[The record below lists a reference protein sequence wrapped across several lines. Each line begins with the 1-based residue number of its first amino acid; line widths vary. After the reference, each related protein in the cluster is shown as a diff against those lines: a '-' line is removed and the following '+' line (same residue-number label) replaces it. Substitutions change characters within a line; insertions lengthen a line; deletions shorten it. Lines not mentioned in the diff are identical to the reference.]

1 MKAIVTGCAGFIG
14 SHLAE
19 ELLKRN
25 YQVIGIDC
33 FTDYYSRQ
41 IKEHNLQ
48 SLMKHRN
55 FVFIAKNLLELDVKG
70 ILTGVDV
77 IFHQAAQAGVRTS
90 WGSQFQI
97 YVNNNILATQCLLE
111 ALIDTKIPI
120 IYASSSSVYGETKI
134 LPMREDH
141 PTHPIS
147 PYGVSKLAAEHLCY
161 LYWKN
166 YDVRTISLR
175 YFTVY
180 GPRQRPD
187 MAFHRFIK
195 AMLKNEEITIYGT
208 GQQTRDFTFIDDA
221 VAANLRALESEKWG
235 KVYNI
240 GGGSRVTL
248 SEVVKLLEQLMGK
261 TARVKYSEAQ
271 HGDVT
276 HTYADTT
283 LARVELG
290 FTPKAN
296 LAQGLQAEIEWVKNL
311 IFELPLVGT

>member
-19 ELLKRN
+19 ELLKRG

-48 SLMKHRN
+48 SLMTHKN
-55 FVFIAKNLLELDVKG
+55 FMFIAKNLLELDVQS

-77 IFHQAAQAGVRTS
+77 VFHQAAQAGVRSS
-90 WGSQFQI
+90 WGSHFQI

-111 ALIDTKIPI
+111 ALVDTRIPL

-134 LPMREDH
+134 LPMREEH

-166 YDVRTISLR
+166 YGVCTISLR

-195 AMLKNEEITIYGT
+195 AMLKNEELVIYGN
-208 GQQTRDFTFIDDA
+208 GQQTRDFTFVADA
-221 VAANLRALESEKWG
+221 VAANLQALESENWG

-240 GGGSRVTL
+240 GGGTRITL
-248 SEVVKLLEQLMGK
+248 SEVIKLLEQLMGK
-261 TARVKYSEAQ
+261 TAKVKYTEAQ
-271 HGDVT
+271 HGDVS

-283 LARVELG
+283 LARTELG
-290 FTPKAN
+290 FSPKAK
-296 LAQGLQAEIEWVKNL
+296 LTDGLQAEIEWVKNVV
-311 IFELPLVGT
+311 FSLPLGGT

>member
-19 ELLKRN
+19 ELLKRG

-33 FTDYYSRQ
+33 FTDYYPRQ

-48 SLMKHRN
+48 SLMTHKN
-55 FVFIAKNLLELDVKG
+55 FVFIAKNLLELDVQS

-77 IFHQAAQAGVRTS
+77 VFHQAAQAGVRSS

-111 ALIDTKIPI
+111 ALIDTRIPL

-166 YDVRTISLR
+166 YGVRTISLR

-195 AMLKNEEITIYGT
+195 AMLKNEELVIYGD
-208 GQQTRDFTFIDDA
+208 GQQTRDFTFVADA
-221 VAANLRALESEKWG
+221 VAANLQALESEKWG

-240 GGGSRVTL
+240 GGGSRITL
-248 SEVVKLLEQLMGK
+248 SEVIKLLEQLLGK
-261 TARVKYSEAQ
+261 TAKVKYAEAQ
-271 HGDVT
+271 HGDVS

-283 LARVELG
+283 LARTELG
-290 FTPKAN
+290 FAPKAK
-296 LAQGLQAEIEWVKNL
+296 LTEGLQAEIEWVKNVV
-311 IFELPLVGT
+311 FSLPLVGA

>member
-19 ELLKRN
+19 ELLKRG

-48 SLMKHRN
+48 SLMTHKN
-55 FVFIAKNLLELDVKG
+55 FKFIAKNLLELDVQS

-77 IFHQAAQAGVRTS
+77 VFHQAAQAGVRSS
-90 WGSQFQI
+90 WGSHFQI

-111 ALIDTKIPI
+111 ALIDTRIPL

-134 LPMREDH
+134 LPMREEH

-166 YDVRTISLR
+166 YGVRTISLR

-195 AMLKNEEITIYGT
+195 AMLKNEELVIYGN
-208 GQQTRDFTFIDDA
+208 GQQTRDFTFVADA
-221 VAANLRALESEKWG
+221 VAANLQALESENWG

-240 GGGSRVTL
+240 GGGSRITL
-248 SEVVKLLEQLMGK
+248 SEVIKLLEQLMGK
-261 TARVKYSEAQ
+261 TAKVKYTEAQ
-271 HGDVT
+271 HGDVS

-283 LARVELG
+283 LARTELG
-290 FTPKAN
+290 FSPKAK
-296 LAQGLQAEIEWVKNL
+296 LTDGLQAEIEWVKNVVFSL
-311 IFELPLVGT
+311 TLGGT